1 MSASINSSGAQPDKL
16 SHYLLAQLRNLFPG
30 DDQEVATLLPLVEQ
44 AHSQTQQTIAKL
56 KEWRQRGFDH
66 LVSWQYATFLYKLGR
81 LGHERGLSTAAT
93 DRTFLLN
100 KALNG
105 VELHP
110 QIRMP
115 EFFFLSH
122 TNSAVFARA
131 TYGEYAVFHQNITVG
146 RKGDQRPVIES
157 HLVMY
162 PGSMIAGRCHVKSNT
177 VLAPGVRL
185 IDCDTPGNCYVFDSA
200 DGGVRFR
207 AIDHVHAQRF
217 FQYPDEDCSSRS

>member
-1 MSASINSSGAQPDKL
+1 MSAPGRSPQAATERL
-16 SHYLLAQLRNLFPG
+16 SHYLAAQLRNLFPG
-30 DDQEVATLLPLVEQ
+30 DDDEVVMLLPLVEQ
-44 AHSQTQQTIAKL
+44 AHMQTQEVIAKL
-56 KEWRQRGFDH
+56 KEWRARGFDH
-66 LVSWQYATFLYKLGR
+66 LISWQYAIFLYKLGR
-81 LGHERGLSTAAT
+81 LAHEGKLPSTAT

-105 VELHP
+105 LELHP
-110 QIRMP
+110 QIQMP

-146 RKGDQRPVIES
+146 RKGDQRPVIEPY
-157 HLVMY
+157 LVMY
-162 PGSMIAGRCHVKSNT
+162 PGSMIAGRCHIGSNT

-185 IDCDTPGNCYVFDSA
+185 IDRDTPGNCYVFESG

-207 AIDHVHAQRF
+207 AIDHIHAHRF
-217 FQYPDEDCSSRS
+217 FA

>member
-1 MSASINSSGAQPDKL
+1 MNTSGHSSQSGIARL
-16 SHYLLAQLRNLFPG
+16 NHYLTAQLRNLFPG
-30 DDQEVATLLPLVEQ
+30 DDNEVAMLLPLVEQ
-44 AHSQTQQTIAKL
+44 ARVQTQEVIANL
-56 KEWRQRGFDH
+56 KEWRSRGFDH

-81 LGHERGLSTAAT
+81 LAYERQLPSTAT

-110 QIRMP
+110 QIQMP

-122 TNSAVFARA
+122 TNAAVFARA
-131 TYGEYAVFHQNITVG
+131 TYGEYAVFHQHITVG
-146 RKGDQRPVIES
+146 RKGDRRPVIDS

-162 PGSMIAGRCHVKSNT
+162 PSSMIIGRCHVGPNT

-185 IDCDTPGNCYVFDSA
+185 IDHDTPGNCYVFEHG

-207 AIDHVHAQRF
+207 AIDHIHAYRF
-217 FQYPDEDCSSRS
+217 FEPPRQ